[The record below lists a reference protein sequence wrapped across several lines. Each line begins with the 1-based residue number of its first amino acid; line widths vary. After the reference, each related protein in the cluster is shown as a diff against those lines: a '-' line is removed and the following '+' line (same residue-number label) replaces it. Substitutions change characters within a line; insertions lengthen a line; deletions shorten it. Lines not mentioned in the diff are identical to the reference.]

1 MFNFLRSLFSKKQT
15 ESLQA
20 SSEVSDDS
28 NEAQISPIAVTY
40 DVNGIALSFEGEM
53 KQSISWT
60 DIDLIAIRIEDEF
73 FPFPYW
79 YVGNKEN
86 LLRIPND
93 AVGADS
99 LFFDGF
105 SQFIAGYKSDATFK
119 VIIEASSAIEG
130 SFIVWSDDNAQSA

>member
-1 MFNFLRSLFSKKQT
+1 M
-15 ESLQA
+15 
-20 SSEVSDDS
+20 
-28 NEAQISPIAVTY
+28 
-40 DVNGIALSFEGEM
+40 LSFEGEM
-53 KQSISWT
+53 KQYISWT